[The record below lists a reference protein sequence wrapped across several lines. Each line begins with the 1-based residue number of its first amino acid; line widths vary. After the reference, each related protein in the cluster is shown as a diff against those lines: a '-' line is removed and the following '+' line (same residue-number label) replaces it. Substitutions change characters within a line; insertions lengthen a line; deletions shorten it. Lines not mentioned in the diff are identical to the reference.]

1 MVTAMPYLAG
11 LALRTFAAL
20 HPMHTSVAELV
31 SEPGT
36 GVAAVSIRVFADD
49 FKAALP
55 GGSLGQAEAYIR
67 SRFELRDADNRPVN
81 LQWGSSAQSGDAIR
95 IRLRAELP
103 RGLRGVQVRD
113 LLLCDRF
120 PDQVN
125 IVRATYDGRTTSLL
139 FTPGDRAKALP

>member
-11 LALRTFAAL
+11 LAVRTLAAF

-31 SEPGT
+31 SEPGGLT
-36 GVAAVSIRVFADD
+36 AVSVRVFADD

-81 LQWGSSAQSGDAIR
+81 LQWESSAQAGDAIQ

-103 RGLRGVQVRD
+103 RGLRGIQVRD

-125 IVRATYDGRTTSLL
+125 IVRATYEGRTTSLL